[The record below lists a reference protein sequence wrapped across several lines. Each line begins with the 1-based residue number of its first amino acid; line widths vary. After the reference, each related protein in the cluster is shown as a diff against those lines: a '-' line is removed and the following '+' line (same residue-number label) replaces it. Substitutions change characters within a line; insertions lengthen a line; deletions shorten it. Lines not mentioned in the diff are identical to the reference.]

1 MKKPGKKVNL
11 VSKRKDK
18 TAQLSDRI
26 PPLDKEM
33 DGAIDN
39 EKDSVQD
46 NEKDDAVDK
55 GKDSVQDN
63 EKDDAVDKRK
73 DNVQDNKKD
82 LNGTEQGHVRRGYK
96 AVSFMKKR
104 GLEFVHHIKL
114 IPVSMLV

>member
-46 NEKDDAVDK
+46 NEKDDAV
-55 GKDSVQDN
+55 N
-63 EKDDAVDKRK
+63 KRK